1 MPVKENNAP
10 KKLSSS
16 YLTQKAAGYH
26 LAAGNAMKSEN
37 KSSSSS
43 KNKSNNKK

>member
-10 KKLSSS
+10 KLSSS

-37 KSSSSS
+37 KSSSS

>member
-10 KKLSSS
+10 KLSSS

>member
-10 KKLSSS
+10 KLSSS

-26 LAAGNAMKSEN
+26 LAAGNAMKSES
-37 KSSSSS
+37 KSSSS